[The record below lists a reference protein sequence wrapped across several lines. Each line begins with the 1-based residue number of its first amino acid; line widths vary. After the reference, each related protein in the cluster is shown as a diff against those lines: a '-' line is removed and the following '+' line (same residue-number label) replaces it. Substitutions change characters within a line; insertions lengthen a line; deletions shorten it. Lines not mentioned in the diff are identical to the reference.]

1 MELNLFQLIAFM
13 KFNVRTKWQR
23 LVLVLNFLREGYMSL
38 EVPNVWHTDLICEHG
53 YGCSSSTLGS

>member
-38 EVPNVWHTDLICEHG
+38 EVPNVLHTDLICEHG
-53 YGCSSSTLGS
+53 CGCSSSTLGS

>member
-1 MELNLFQLIAFM
+1 M

-38 EVPNVWHTDLICEHG
+38 EVPNVLHTDLICEHG
-53 YGCSSSTLGS
+53 CGCSSSTLGS